1 MMFNFL
7 NSFIVSGFIHSLIL
21 ASIIIL
27 FSKFDG
33 RALPT
38 IDISFLLNQAVNE
51 AQEKENTDRT
61 RNSTILQEE
70 KKSTKPAVNKR
81 LADNN
86 NETAAVNVPV
96 NHSVHAD
103 NDSHIHNHNYS
114 PPAGTFTASISQG
127 ESAYAVKTGGEI
139 NTGKESPDIA
149 LLITSFISKIESS
162 KHYPYIARKR
172 GIEGTVKV
180 SVKLNEL
187 GELTSISI
195 KKSSGYEIL
204 DSSALSLI
212 KKVCPFRHNAGR
224 DISFVIPITYRLIK

>member
-27 FSKFDG
+27 FSKFDS

-51 AQEKENTDRT
+51 AQEKENTDII

-96 NHSVHAD
+96 NHSVDAD
-103 NDSHIHNHNYS
+103 NDSHIHNYS
-114 PPAGTFTASISQG
+114 PPAGAFTASISQG

-139 NTGKESPDIA
+139 NTVKESLDIS
-149 LLITSFISKIESS
+149 LLITSFINKIESS

-172 GIEGTVKV
+172 GIEGTVNV
-180 SVKLNEL
+180 FVKLNEL

-204 DSSALSLI
+204 DSSALSII